1 MDIMKKG
8 LRFKTKTKIIIKA
21 GIFLALV
28 LLAVK
33 SSTPK
38 KLDSATLISV
48 KDTLSSSRLSY
59 VGAVATGNTVGSSLV
74 TIKTSSLPGWA
85 TSDDTKNLFT
95 NDTLMI
101 GTRTNYTAIDIYDD
115 DQIQIYHSG
124 GGLQSGDADVDDPI
138 IATRSAQHTVTFT
151 PVTAINNGYYRVR
164 LAATSGTQAQSHD
177 GIPDANGF
185 DFVGN
190 ISSGTWPNYIT
201 CPDSG
206 TPTIAYS
213 GGTNCPSGY
222 SCVFCNY
229 TGINSLAQ
237 KTITVGTTAPTQQ
250 VINPAPSST
259 TKTAG
264 VADTYTFYVDHLDNS
279 YSLIDSTQGKIAII
293 ESVRVTA
300 AVEPRIELTIAGMGV
315 GTSSCGLPAS
325 VTTTAVTVPLGSL
338 SITNFTNAA
347 QSLTIST
354 NADGGYAVT
363 TLESD
368 QLSKIIG
375 AGLDTGVFIAD
386 TPGDTT
392 TASHTTADEWVSTA
406 VKGFGYSLHNSNAAS
421 VAFEYTSTTGG
432 CDGVFCAKQFADNNN
447 EAAQTL
453 FSSTTVANSEL
464 AYVCYRAII
473 GATQEAGTYTNA
485 VTYIASATF

>member
-1 MDIMKKG
+1 MA
-8 LRFKTKTKIIIKA
+8 KTLKIQPKAKKIIAA
-21 GIFLALV
+21 GTFLV
-28 LLAVK
+28 LVLTLIKFSA
-33 SSTPK
+33 PK
-38 KLDSATLISV
+38 RLNSATLTSV

-59 VGAVATGNTVGSSLV
+59 VGAIATGNTAASSLV

-101 GTRTNYTAIDIYDD
+101 GSNTNYTMIDIYDD

-124 GGLQSGDADVDDPI
+124 GGLQTGDWDVDDPV
-138 IATRSAQHTVTFT
+138 IATRSAQHTLTFT
-151 PVTAINNGYYRVR
+151 PVSGINNGYYRIR
-164 LAATSGTQAQSHD
+164 LAATGGTQAQSHD
-177 GIPDANGF
+177 GIPDADGF
-185 DFVGN
+185 DFRSIG
-190 ISSGTWPNYIT
+190 SGTWPDYIS

-206 TPTIAYS
+206 TPTIEYS
-213 GGTNCPSGY
+213 GETNCPTGYTCVLCTYSG
-222 SCVFCNY
+222 V
-229 TGINSLAQ
+229 NSLAQ
-237 KTITVGTTAPTQQ
+237 KTLSVGTTAAAQQ
-250 VINPAPSST
+250 PINPAPSST
-259 TKTAG
+259 SKTAG
-264 VADTYTFYVDHLDNS
+264 VADTYTFYVDHLDSGYN
-279 YSLIDSTQGKIAII
+279 LIDSTQGKIAVI

-300 AVEPRIELTIAGMGV
+300 TVEPRIELTIAGMGV

-325 VTTTAVTVPLGSL
+325 VTATAVTVPLGSL

-347 QSLTIST
+347 QSLTVST

-363 TLESD
+363 ALESD

-375 AGLDTGVFIAD
+375 TGLDTGVYIAD

-406 VKGFGYSLHNSNAAS
+406 VKGFGYSLDNSNAAS
-421 VAFEYTSTTGG
+421 IEFEYTSTTGG
-432 CDGVFCAKQFADNNN
+432 CDGVFCAKQFADNNAA